1 MAGLALIVIVA
12 GLAAWMLVFNK
23 PKTPAILTEP
33 AVLGDVEKTVLATGT
48 LAPFVQIDVGSR
60 ASGAVTSLKVDV
72 GDSVQKG
79 DVIADIDSAT
89 QTNNLNTARAALT
102 DVQAQKVGAQ
112 ANLDQAQ
119 SAFDRASLLFA
130 ADAGPK
136 ADAETTQKALKNA
149 KAALASLAAQV
160 TQASISVETARV
172 NLGYTHIVAP
182 FAGTVLVVATKQ
194 GQTVNAAQSAPTIV
208 TLGQLGRMT
217 VQVQIAEADVINVR
231 PGMVAYFT
239 ILGDPDHRHYGRLR
253 RIQPAP
259 TVYVSAAASTV
270 TSSAAA
276 IYYYGLFDVENPDGR
291 LRTTMTANVSIV
303 LQQAKHVLTIPSA
316 ALSEAAPGGGFTV
329 QLTGKDKTPI
339 SRRVVVGINDG
350 SNVEIISG
358 LAVGDQVVV
367 GAGSA
372 ATSKSAA
379 PPTRTRTP
387 GMPRNV
393 GGLI

>member
-1 MAGLALIVIVA
+1 M
-12 GLAAWMLVFNK
+12 
-23 PKTPAILTEP
+23 
-33 AVLGDVEKTVLATGT
+33 
-48 LAPFVQIDVGSR
+48 
-60 ASGAVTSLKVDV
+60 
-72 GDSVQKG
+72 
-79 DVIADIDSAT
+79 
-89 QTNNLNTARAALT
+89 
-102 DVQAQKVGAQ
+102 
-112 ANLDQAQ
+112 
-119 SAFDRASLLFA
+119 
-130 ADAGPK
+130 
-136 ADAETTQKALKNA
+136 
-149 KAALASLAAQV
+149 
-160 TQASISVETARV
+160 
-172 NLGYTHIVAP
+172 
-182 FAGTVLVVATKQ
+182 
-194 GQTVNAAQSAPTIV
+194 
-208 TLGQLGRMT
+208 
-217 VQVQIAEADVINVR
+217 
-231 PGMVAYFT
+231 
-239 ILGDPDHRHYGRLR
+239 
-253 RIQPAP
+253 
-259 TVYVSAAASTV
+259 SAAASTV